1 MIQHRCILCTNR
13 LAHVKFK
20 IKIKI
25 VTNGQKESVTGVVTF
40 CIGGWGGGVYTA
52 KNQTRDPYKSLVVFC
67 VITSNCELKSCIMEI

>member
-20 IKIKI
+20 ITIKI

-40 CIGGWGGGVYTA
+40 CIGGVEDGLSRGGG
-52 KNQTRDPYKSLVVFC
+52 
-67 VITSNCELKSCIMEI
+67 